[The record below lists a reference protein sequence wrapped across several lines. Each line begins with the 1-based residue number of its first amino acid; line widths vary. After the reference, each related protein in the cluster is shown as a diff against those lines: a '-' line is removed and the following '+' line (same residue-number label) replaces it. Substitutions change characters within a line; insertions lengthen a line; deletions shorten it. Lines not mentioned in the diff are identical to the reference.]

1 MSFWI
6 LQKNLLEERN
16 AAKSKLQK
24 RIRERMDKKKK
35 LKQADLEREAIMR
48 IDEEEKEQLSQV
60 VQGGTKDILDTE
72 KKLIIQEDA
81 VG

>member
-35 LKQADLEREAIMR
+35 LKQADLEREAMMR

>member
-24 RIRERMDKKKK
+24 RIQERMDKKKK